1 MITRKISS
9 SGTDVLN
16 PLTGRHPVNSTI
28 LGKISGSAPPPVIYN
43 NTSFPSLGSTQ
54 LRRHAGKERV
64 QLQVSAGGS
73 TAGFVG
79 TGHSEGDR
87 TGRGYDRFGKAF
99 VRKSVWQNGPGR
111 YDVEKIKRAA

>member
-43 NTSFPSLGSTQ
+43 NTSYPSLGSTVNGPPNPP
-54 LRRHAGKERV
+54 LPCVIVIALYSDIV
-64 QLQVSAGGS
+64 
-73 TAGFVG
+73 FPPN
-79 TGHSEGDR
+79 
-87 TGRGYDRFGKAF
+87 YI
-99 VRKSVWQNGPGR
+99 RKSILFQFVT
-111 YDVEKIKRAA
+111 